1 MIWNVKVGSGFLDFN
16 LKKKWPRFWHIFDS
30 HWRMRLIF
38 TPGGTPHLY
47 PKKNVPI
54 FVIFFS
60 IFSFIW
66 QKRVFFAYFVFI
78 DLIFFSYSHFIE
90 TFTKTQQHSKIWI
103 LMKLITCVSSPRT
116 YDGPNLSWNA
126 HHKPANPDIIE
137 RNNSPALSNRCPWDG
152 FALSDHAS
160 KWFRRTRLVS
170 SFSHKIST
178 DKRIPMKFA
187 TNIQ

>member
-30 HWRMRLIF
+30 HWRMRHRIVF
-38 TPGGTPHLY
+38 FFVFFYTWGYTPPI
-47 PKKNVPI
+47 PKKNVTI

-60 IFSFIW
+60 FFSFIW

-103 LMKLITCVSSPRT
+103 LTKINNVCVLPAHLRRPKLVVECSPQACESR
-116 YDGPNLSWNA
+116 YHRA
-126 HHKPANPDIIE
+126 
-137 RNNSPALSNRCPWDG
+137 
-152 FALSDHAS
+152 
-160 KWFRRTRLVS
+160 
-170 SFSHKIST
+170 
-178 DKRIPMKFA
+178 
-187 TNIQ
+187 